1 MPGFLFLPMLS
12 KNQLKLIKS
21 LRLQK
26 YRLEEMLFVAE
37 GIKLVDELLRSDFG
51 IHQIFATSEWISAG
65 HLPQNRYL
73 VEIVEISQ
81 AELDRISVLSTPNQ
95 VLALAQI
102 PAFSQ
107 LPKIKGEWVLALD
120 QIRDPGNLGTIIRTA
135 DWFGIDRIVAAN
147 SSVDV
152 WNPKVVQASMGSVF
166 RMPVHYTDLE
176 LFLAEN
182 YKEVPV
188 YGTLLEGISLSD
200 VELKPDGIVVI
211 GNESHGISDKL
222 KPYISSKITIPAAG
236 IGVSGRAESL
246 NASIATAIICY
257 EIRRQ
262 YPG

>member
-1 MPGFLFLPMLS
+1 MLS

-26 YRLEEMLFVAE
+26 YRQEEILFVAE
-37 GIKLVDELLRSDFG
+37 GVKLVDELLKSDFG
-51 IHQIFATSEWISAG
+51 IQQIFATSEWIAAG

-73 VEIVEISQ
+73 VEIVEITQ
-81 AELDRISVLSTPNQ
+81 AELERISVLSTPNQ

-102 PAFSQ
+102 PPSIK
-107 LPKIKGEWVLALD
+107 LPEIKGEWVLALD

-147 SSVDV
+147 NSVDV

-166 RMPVHYTDLE
+166 RMQVHYADLE

-182 YKEVPV
+182 YKEVAV
-188 YGTLLEGISLSD
+188 YGTLLEGISLPD
-200 VELKPDGIVVI
+200 IKLKPGGIVVI

-222 KPYISSKITIPAAG
+222 IPYISSKITIPAAG
-236 IGVSGRAESL
+236 SAESGHAESL